1 MLKTKWKT
9 RLIRGAY
16 YFTIAFAWFPFIVPV
31 AYAAERCATQY
42 VYGTLLD
49 LQGDDVAQIAQLSFN
64 FPFHC
69 REQSLVG
76 ISTNGIV
83 TFGEPSTSYSNEAI
97 PTTIISSPFI
107 APFWTDLVMNDKGIY
122 TYASN
127 DTFIIQWTNMGF
139 YGTNVPLGTF
149 QAALFANGTIN
160 MDYITLMGS
169 ATSFGSSATI
179 GIQNN
184 YTMGL
189 MTAHQS
195 AILYEGLR
203 IQYAPN
209 SATCTYVQ
217 SLWNITKEAM
227 VQLLD
232 RNSPSPVTLTIPVA
246 NQQVITPIQMEWIES
261 AVADYYNTLVASDS
275 SFSQIVC
282 SQNNVVVTKTTCNV
296 QPQESPMYWKVYAC
310 NSETC
315 IESCSSTFYVIDP
328 LNISPPPPS
337 DPPPSPLPLLP
348 PPLPSNP
355 PPSPLPLLPPPPP
368 SDPPPS
374 PLPLLPQ
381 PPPSN
386 PPPSPLPLLPP
397 PPPSNPPPSP
407 LPLLPPPPSP
417 LPLLPPP
424 PSDRAPPP
432 PSSPADPSIAV
443 TNAVVSTAIAGGVAG
458 AIGSAVVGGAGG
470 GASGGGGSGIVA
482 VLAPVQTFAS
492 KSTLQMGADRPPM
505 FDGVANSMSW
515 ANGDLATPWESDST
529 RKRSLLF
536 NTMGNAAFQ
545 HAIRV
550 ASWTGIVIVPMLIAH
565 FVIVVL
571 YNKRPIP
578 MLDFPQFPITISL
591 LLVNPFTS
599 AAAKVLALTSTNG
612 EAFGVGIAFLLI
624 LPIPMIV
631 IASMLIYRHA
641 YNESTRTIFQIKGA
655 SYQWIGSLQTR
666 TKYSS
671 FLKDVCG
678 ATYEWVDSGAEWNPL
693 LGQFV
698 ASLPKPVAI
707 KQHPM
712 SMFYIPYEYGRNV
725 VVILI
730 LGAFSGQT
738 DPTTTLN
745 GNLVQVSLLLSIT
758 IMHIVTLKLV
768 KPLSSTRAVLVE
780 VLSTFGEL
788 GTYLAAF
795 ILVLMRRVEPLKI
808 PHILPIIDKM
818 LLIAQLLAIM
828 AKIIGQFGTLATM
841 MPSLRRSVLLKFSP
855 HRVFDAD
862 RSRIIAFKYA
872 CKWHIKVFGCPPSS
886 RALFFKSRP
895 VVYHENPL
903 CAIEPPMTIKN

>member
-16 YFTIAFAWFPFIVPV
+16 YFTIAFAWFPLILPVIVPV

-42 VYGTLLD
+42 LYGTLLD
-49 LQGDDVAQIAQLSFN
+49 LQGDDVAQMAQLSFN

-69 REQSLVG
+69 REQSSVG

-97 PTTIISSPFI
+97 PTTIISRPFI

-184 YTMGL
+184 NTMGL
-189 MTAHQS
+189 MTSHQS

-232 RNSPSPVTLTIPVA
+232 RNSPSPVTLTVPEA

-261 AVADYYNTLVASDS
+261 VLADYYNTLVASDS

-282 SQNNVVVTKTTCNV
+282 SHNNVVVTKTTCNV
-296 QPQESPMYWKVYAC
+296 QPQESPLYWKVYAC
-310 NSETC
+310 NSDTC

-328 LNISPPPPS
+328 LNISPPPPTHEPPPPT

-348 PPLPSNP
+348 PPS
-355 PPSPLPLLPPPPP
+355 P

-374 PLPLLPQ
+374 PLP
-381 PPPSN
+381 PPPSD
-386 PPPSPLPLLPP
+386 PPPNPLPLLP
-397 PPPSNPPPSP
+397 
-407 LPLLPPPPSP
+407 
-417 LPLLPPP
+417 PPP

-536 NTMGNAAFQ
+536 NTMGNAAFL

-550 ASWTGIVIVPMLIAH
+550 ASWTGIIIVPILIAH

-631 IASMLIYRHA
+631 IASILIYRHA

-655 SYQWIGSLQTR
+655 SHQWIGSLQTR

-855 HRVFDAD
+855 QRVFDAD

-903 CAIEPPMTIKN
+903 CAIEPPITIKN

>member
-42 VYGTLLD
+42 LNGTLLD
-49 LQGDDVAQIAQLSFN
+49 VQGDDVAQMAQLSFN

-69 REQSLVG
+69 REQTSVG

-97 PTTIISSPFI
+97 PTTIISRPFI

-189 MTAHQS
+189 MTSYQS

-203 IQYAPN
+203 IQYAPD

-217 SLWNITKEAM
+217 SLLNITKEAM

-232 RNSPSPVTLTIPVA
+232 RNSPSPVTLSVPEA

-261 AVADYYNTLVASDS
+261 AVADYYNTIVASDS

-315 IESCSSTFYVIDP
+315 IESCSSTFYVSDP

-337 DPPPSPLPLLP
+337 DPPPSPMPLLP
-348 PPLPSNP
+348 PPTYE
-355 PPSPLPLLPPPPP
+355 PPPP

-374 PLPLLPQ
+374 PRPSLP
-381 PPPSN
+381 S
-386 PPPSPLPLLPP
+386 PPSPM
-397 PPPSNPPPSP
+397 
-407 LPLLPPPPSP
+407 PLLPPPPSP
-417 LPLLPPP
+417 V
-424 PSDRAPPP
+424 PSEFRSRAPPP

-443 TNAVVSTAIAGGVAG
+443 TNVVVSTAIAGGVAG

-505 FDGVANSMSW
+505 FDGAANSMSW

-545 HAIRV
+545 HSIRL
-550 ASWTGIVIVPMLIAH
+550 ASWTGIIIVPILIAH

-571 YNKRPIP
+571 FNKRPIP

-612 EAFGVGIAFLLI
+612 EAFGVGIVFLLI
-624 LPIPMIV
+624 LPIPMIAV
-631 IASMLIYRHA
+631 ASVLIYRHA

-655 SYQWIGSLQTR
+655 SHQWIGSLQTR

-693 LGQFV
+693 LGKFV
-698 ASLPKPVAI
+698 ASFPKPVAI
-707 KQHPM
+707 KQHPL

-725 VVILI
+725 VVILL
-730 LGAFSGQT
+730 LGVFSGQT
-738 DPTTTLN
+738 DPSTTLN
-745 GNLVQVSLLLSIT
+745 GNLVQVSLLLLIT
-758 IMHIVTLKLV
+758 IMHVVTLKLI
-768 KPLSSTRAVLVE
+768 KPLSSTRAVVVE

-828 AKIIGQFGTLATM
+828 AKIIGQFGTLATL
-841 MPSLRRSVLLKFSP
+841 MPSLRRSVLLTFSP
-855 HRVFDAD
+855 QRVFDAD

-872 CKWHIKVFGCPPSS
+872 SKWHIKVFGRPPSS

-903 CAIEPPMTIKN
+903 CAIEPPITIKN